1 MDCSVHCSAAA
12 AIPALEMRRFRA
24 FARENPA
31 FMATTRRRATS
42 YWDCYYRMGFPTLQT
57 YPAVLALN
65 EIELRA

>member
-1 MDCSVHCSAAA
+1 
-12 AIPALEMRRFRA
+12 MRRFRA

-57 YPAVLALN
+57 YPAVFALN